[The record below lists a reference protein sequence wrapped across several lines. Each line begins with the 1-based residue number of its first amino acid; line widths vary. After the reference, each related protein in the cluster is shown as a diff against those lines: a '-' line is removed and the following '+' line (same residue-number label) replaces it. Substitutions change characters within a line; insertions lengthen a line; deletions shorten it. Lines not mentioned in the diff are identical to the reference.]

1 MAGLVTHKGS
11 PQMTATSIPPAGTP
25 LSGGRRRGTVEPQVS
40 AVNRNIG
47 FLSALAAALISMTA
61 YCAGLAARGVYPF
74 GRIPRADNDLRHQYV
89 PFHTHLWDLQHGTAQ
104 GDLLFNWQSG
114 YGVGFLGDFFT
125 YLTNPFSWLVG
136 VLPREHAEF
145 SVYLVSLFSIGLA
158 AALMTV
164 YLGRLRPG
172 SPWLR
177 ALLSVGYAVCGWGV
191 TEGTIVP
198 MWTWGLVAVPM
209 LGIAADWCL
218 TGRRWVLGTLLVA
231 LCWFANFYTAAMA
244 TLATALVLLVRLLL
258 ADTDWRTRGRA
269 LRRAVTMTGTGL
281 LLAAPAVLV
290 CAYANQRAQPTEL
303 YVESVHTDPLTYL
316 SMLIPGTHQ
325 ALRAMPNIYAGALV
339 LLLVLTLPF
348 QSRVRARER
357 AAWFALL
364 LLTAVSFVLT
374 PTAKLWQGGALP
386 HGAPFRESFVLS
398 GMLAMAAWIC
408 LAHMPRPRAL
418 LAGASL
424 LAVLVT
430 ATHGLP
436 TVNRYALT
444 GVLAG
449 GTATTVLLL
458 FYARGLRRTARRG
471 VMALLAVSVF
481 AGTAYSV
488 YGNAVVDDPRRRG
501 PVRAQTMTE
510 LAANARDT
518 LRASQ
523 NWPATRADAGPEVF
537 VTNNDAMLVGG
548 QGSAYYSS
556 YVSVETARGLRDL
569 GLGQAMG
576 GRHLWPAHDPVLRAL
591 LGVGTV
597 LEADGEDRVTARTLP
612 APPLV
617 TLRAPG
623 SDQAY
628 GAPDGSVW
636 ARRHA
641 AIGARIYTVPALTPA
656 GGPPAPASGRGYALP
671 RAEGEGPEHWTAFTA
686 RCAPGERAFLYAPDL
701 YATAR
706 AEDTGHRESFTGRP
720 PAVSAPFRELGRAAA
735 DGRFTFSVRAPKD
748 GQVLPSDALGCLDQA
763 AFDTAVARLRETGA
777 TAVTAGGHTIG
788 ARLPK
793 GSTGTAVVATTASP
807 GWTCSVDGGPAR
819 APVSYHGLLGVP
831 LGDGGAD
838 RLACSYVPEGLRPG
852 LAGTGAGVLV
862 IGGVLVAAR
871 WRGRRLTARITA

>member
-1 MAGLVTHKGS
+1 MA
-11 PQMTATSIPPAGTP
+11 A
-25 LSGGRRRGTVEPQVS
+25 
-40 AVNRNIG
+40 
-47 FLSALAAALISMTA
+47 FISMAAHT
-61 YCAGLAARGVYPF
+61 AGLAAHGVYPF
-74 GRIPRADNDLRHQYV
+74 GAIPRADNDLRHQYV
-89 PFHTHLWDLQHGTAQ
+89 PFHTHLWDLQHGKAQ

-136 VLPREHAEF
+136 VLPRQHAEF

-191 TEGTIVP
+191 AEGTIVP
-198 MWTWGLVAVPM
+198 MWTWGLVAVPL

-218 TGRRWVLGTLLVA
+218 TGRRWVLGSLLVA

-269 LRRAVTMTGTGL
+269 LWRAATMAGTGL

-290 CAYANQRAQPTEL
+290 CARANQRSQPTEL
-303 YVESVHTDPLTYL
+303 YVVSVDTDPLTYL
-316 SMLIPGTHQ
+316 SMLIPGTHPGRP
-325 ALRAMPNIYAGALV
+325 APNIYAGVLV
-339 LLLVLTLPF
+339 LLLVLALPF
-348 QSRVRARER
+348 QSKVRVRER
-357 AAWFALL
+357 AAWLGLL

-418 LAGASL
+418 LGGAGL
-424 LAVLVT
+424 LALLVAVT
-430 ATHGLP
+430 YDRQP
-436 TVNRYALT
+436 VNEYALT
-444 GVLAG
+444 GVLVG
-449 GTATTVLLL
+449 GAVTTVLLL
-458 FYARGLRRTARRG
+458 CYARGLRRPARTG
-471 VMALLAVSVF
+471 VMVLLAVSVF
-481 AGTAYSV
+481 AGTTYAV

-501 PVRAQTMTE
+501 PVRPQTMTT
-510 LAANARDT
+510 LGADAHRT
-518 LRASQ
+518 LRDRED
-523 NWPATRADAGPEVF
+523 WPATRSDAGPDIF

-548 QGSAYYSS
+548 QGGAYYSS
-556 YVSVETARGLRDL
+556 YVSVETARGLRGL

-597 LEADGEDRVTARTLP
+597 LEPAGVNGVTARTVS

-617 TLRAPG
+617 TLRPPG
-623 SDQAY
+623 SDQAH
-628 GAPDGSVW
+628 GAPEDSVW

-641 AIGARIYTVPALTPA
+641 ALGARVYTVPPLSHA
-656 GGPPAPASGRGYALP
+656 GGPAAPDTGRGFALP
-671 RAEGEGPEHWTAFTA
+671 RAEGEGPEHWTAFTS
-686 RCAPGERAFLYAPDL
+686 RCAPGQRAFLYAPDL
-701 YATAR
+701 NATVEVQGTAR
-706 AEDTGHRESFTGRP
+706 REGFFGKP
-720 PAVSAPFRELGRAAA
+720 PAVSAPLKELGPVPA
-735 DGRFTFSVRAPKD
+735 DGRFTFSVRTPKD
-748 GQVLPSDALGCLDQA
+748 GQLLPPDALGCLDQA
-763 AFDTAVARLRETGA
+763 AFDAAVAHLKASGPTRFT
-777 TAVTAGGHTIG
+777 TGGHSVE

-793 GSTGTAVVATTASP
+793 GSTGTAVIATTASP

-819 APVSYHGLLGVP
+819 APISYHGLLGVP
-831 LGDGGAD
+831 LGAAGAD
-838 RLACSYVPEGLRPG
+838 RLSCSYLPEGLSAG
-852 LAGTGAGVLV
+852 LAGTGAGALV
-862 IGGVLVAAR
+862 IAGVLAR
-871 WRGRRLTARITA
+871 AGWRRRADVINSGFRQGTDRPVRRSSPV

>member
-1 MAGLVTHKGS
+1 
-11 PQMTATSIPPAGTP
+11 MTATSLPPAERP
-25 LSGGRRRGTVEPQVS
+25 LSARRRGGAAPQVG
-40 AVNRNIG
+40 AVNRNIA
-47 FLSALAAALISMTA
+47 FLSALVAAFISMAA
-61 YCAGLAARGVYPF
+61 YSAGLAVRGVYPF

-89 PFHTHLWDLQHGTAQ
+89 PFHTHLWDLQHGYAQ

-125 YLTNPFSWLVG
+125 YLSNPFSLLTG
-136 VLPREHAEF
+136 ALPRQYAEL
-145 SVYLVSLFSIGLA
+145 SVYLVSLFSMGLA

-164 YLGRLRPG
+164 FLGRLRPG

-191 TEGTIVP
+191 AEGTVVP
-198 MWTWGLVAVPM
+198 MWTWGLVAIPM

-218 TGRRWVLGTLLVA
+218 TGRRWIPGSLLVA
-231 LCWFANFYTAAMA
+231 LCWYANFYTAAMA
-244 TLATALVLLVRLLL
+244 TLATALVFLVRLLL

-269 LRRAVTMTGTGL
+269 LWRAATMTGTGL
-281 LLAAPAVLV
+281 LLAAPAILV
-290 CAYANQRAQPTEL
+290 CALANKRAQPTEL
-303 YVESVHTDPLTYL
+303 YVVSVNTDPLAYL
-316 SMLIPGTHQ
+316 SMLIPGTHPVRP
-325 ALRAMPNIYAGALV
+325 APNIFAGVLV
-339 LLLVLTLPF
+339 LLLVLTLIF
-348 QSRVRARER
+348 HSGVRVRER
-357 AAWFALL
+357 LAWFSLL
-364 LLTAVSFVLT
+364 LLTAASFVFT
-374 PTAKLWQGGALP
+374 PSAKLWQGGALP

-430 ATHGLP
+430 ATHDLP
-436 TVNRYALT
+436 PVNRYALT

-449 GTATTVLLL
+449 GAVTTVLLL
-458 FYARGLRRTARRG
+458 LYARGLRRPARIG

-481 AGTAYSV
+481 AGTTYSV

-510 LAANARDT
+510 LGSNARQA
-518 LRASQ
+518 LEARR
-523 NWPATRADAGPEVF
+523 NWPATRSDAGPEVF

-548 QGSAYYSS
+548 QGGAYYSS
-556 YVSVETARGLRDL
+556 YVSVETATGLRGL

-597 LEADGEDRVTARTLP
+597 LEPAGTDGATARTVP

-617 TLRAPG
+617 TVRAPG
-623 SDQAY
+623 SDQTY
-628 GAPDGSVW
+628 GAPAGSVW
-636 ARRHA
+636 ARRQA
-641 AIGARIYTVPALTPA
+641 AIGARIYTVPALTQA
-656 GGPPAPASGRGYALP
+656 AGPPAPASGRGFALP
-671 RAEGEGPEHWTAFTA
+671 RADAEGPENWTAFTA
-686 RCAPGERAFLYAPDL
+686 RCAPGERAFLHAPEL

-706 AEDTGHRESFTGRP
+706 DEATGRRESFSGNP
-720 PAVSAPFRELGRAAA
+720 PAVSAPLKELGTTGA

-748 GQVLPSDALGCLDQA
+748 GQVLPSDALGCLDTT
-763 AFDTAVARLRETGA
+763 AFDGAVARLKATGA
-777 TAVTAGGHTIG
+777 TSVTAGGHTVE

-793 GSTGTAVVATTASP
+793 GSAGTAVLATTPSP

-819 APVSYHGLLGVP
+819 APVSYQGLLGVS
-831 LGDGGAD
+831 LGSGGAG
-838 RLACSYVPEGLRPG
+838 RVACSYLPEGLSTG
-852 LAGTGAGVLV
+852 LAGAGVGGLLIAGVLA
-862 IGGVLVAAR
+862 GTR
-871 WRGRRLTARITA
+871 WRRRRV